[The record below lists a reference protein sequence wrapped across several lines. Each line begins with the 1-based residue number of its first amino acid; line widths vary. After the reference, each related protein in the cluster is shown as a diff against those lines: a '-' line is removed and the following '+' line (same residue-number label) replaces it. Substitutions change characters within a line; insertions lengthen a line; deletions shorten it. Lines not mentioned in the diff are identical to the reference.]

1 MSDKT
6 HIKRYLV
13 TAGDNYYPCSG
24 TSDWIDAYDDKDEAI
39 ARAEELEKETRSYSE
54 DLRYDWVNVIDL
66 ANWQE
71 IF

>member
-1 MSDKT
+1 MSEEV

-24 TSDWIDAYDDKDEAI
+24 TSDWKDSFDDKDEAI
-39 ARAEELEKETRSYSE
+39 AYAEKLEKERLSYS
-54 DLRYDWVNVIDL
+54 DSSRYDWVNVIDL
-66 ANWQE
+66 SNWQE